1 MNETYRKAQALTNAN
16 PWLNTI
22 LGQWLKAP
30 NLPRPAVD
38 CGRCSK
44 ADSSKKPERWQN
56 FKCCTFQPFVPNFA
70 LGKFLKEGGRLP
82 QLKADHSWQALGLLP
97 GLEYRKLYEATSEDD
112 RGENLLCQFYENKRC
127 AIWSVRPTECAT
139 HFCIKTGS
147 EALEIAV
154 QSYALETGVAQLVL
168 DELGY
173 DSAKIS
179 EQIDWLNGEKKP
191 AAGLNPEEA
200 AALYRKAWDT
210 ALKFPRERV
219 LKLL

>member
-1 MNETYRKAQALTNAN
+1 MTNVN

-22 LGQWLKAP
+22 LAQWLKAP
-30 NLPRPAVD
+30 LLARPSVD

-44 ADSSKKPERWQN
+44 SDSSSRPERWRE

-70 LGKFLKEGGRLP
+70 LGKFLKDGGKLP
-82 QLKADHSWQALGLLP
+82 SLKFDHLWQPLGLLP
-97 GLEYRKLYEATSEDD
+97 GLDYRKRYETTPEDD
-112 RGENLLCQFYENKRC
+112 RGENLLCQFYENRRC
-127 AIWSVRPTECAT
+127 TIWAVRPTECAT
-139 HFCIKTGS
+139 HFCVKTGS
-147 EALEIAV
+147 EALELAV

-173 DSAKIS
+173 DAEAIS
-179 EQIDWLNGEKKP
+179 QQIDWLNGEQKP
-191 AAGLNPEEA
+191 LRGLDAAEA

-219 LKLL
+219 LNLL